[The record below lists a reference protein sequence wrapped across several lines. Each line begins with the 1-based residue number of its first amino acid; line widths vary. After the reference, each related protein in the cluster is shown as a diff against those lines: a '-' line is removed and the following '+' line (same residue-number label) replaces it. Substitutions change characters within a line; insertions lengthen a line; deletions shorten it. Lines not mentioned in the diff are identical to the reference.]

1 MGLRRIRKQ
10 SQTAD
15 LAAQIHGS
23 YVKGFSV
30 PGALRTVEERY
41 PNVSKNVIRSMTAK
55 VYTQREA
62 LDAMLSGNMG
72 HFVNIAK
79 ALGCGSG
86 DVRFTT
92 YVKFKD
98 ENTGVIKD
106 FWQDIVVEQIDKTAK
121 LGEFVKFLA
130 KEALLSAREKAYKPP
145 TLGDDVSSRLLIDSG
160 AIRITGW
167 ECLGTTGG
175 D

>member
-1 MGLRRIRKQ
+1 MSLRRIRKQ

-15 LAAQIHGS
+15 LAANIHGA
-23 YVKGFSV
+23 YVKGFSI
-30 PGALRTVEERY
+30 PGAEMKVGERY
-41 PNVSKNVIRSMTAK
+41 PNVSSKVVRSMAEK
-55 VYTQREA
+55 IYTQRERIDN
-62 LDAMLSGNMG
+62 LLSGNMG
-72 HFVNIAK
+72 GFVNIAK

-98 ENTGVIKD
+98 AHTGLIKD
-106 FWQDIVVEQIDKTAK
+106 FWQDIVVEQIDKTAR

-130 KEALLSAREKAYKPP
+130 KEALLSAREKAYTPP
-145 TLGDDVSSRLLIDSG
+145 TLGEDITSRQLIDSG

-167 ECLGTTGG
+167 ECLS
-175 D
+175 